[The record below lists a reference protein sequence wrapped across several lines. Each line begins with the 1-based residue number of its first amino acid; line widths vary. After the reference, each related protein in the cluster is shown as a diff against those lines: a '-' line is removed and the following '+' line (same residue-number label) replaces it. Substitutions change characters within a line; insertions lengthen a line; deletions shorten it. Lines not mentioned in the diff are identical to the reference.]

1 MTTTP
6 IKSSFP
12 VKLPNSPGHG
22 QVRRNASPGLL
33 AVSINQTSL
42 MTEAKKKTKKNHKPV
57 QRIPIKDTN
66 D

>member
-6 IKSSFP
+6 IKCSFP

-42 MTEAKKKTKKNHKPV
+42 MTEAKKTQTCAENPHK
-57 QRIPIKDTN
+57 RH
-66 D
+66 